1 MFNESGIVIIFY
13 IQLRIDKGE
22 ANSKYFILIQK
33 KKRFIILI
41 LPSTKSMVLQEFGK
55 SIGDKLS
62 FGSAELL

>member
-33 KKRFIILI
+33 KKRFFKLDRRENEKVSIYCIF
-41 LPSTKSMVLQEFGK
+41 FG
-55 SIGDKLS
+55 INYLAAD
-62 FGSAELL
+62 